1 MKLGFGTR
9 RHGYRRLMASIC
21 LFVLALR
28 PEARGQLVEKSLQA
42 YRGRLVAGD
51 PAVASTWE
59 GGSEGPKG
67 IAAGDLDG
75 VSGPDIAV
83 SNLDGTVT
91 VFLNRGDGHFEDPPI
106 HLHSGAS
113 TLREVIIAKLTPE
126 DGRRLPDIAACAIGD
141 GVLVIFPN
149 LGAGKFGA
157 PIRLATWKFARNV
170 AAGDFDGDGITD
182 LAVGGSGIG
191 LRHYRGL
198 PTGGFQAKGDLTDR
212 FGTAEEY
219 SKPVYVLKTTP
230 ALNGKGDLL
239 VATHAEL
246 DVVYLLALGANGALE
261 ERSRVSAPEGAYD
274 LDVGALTS
282 REGGLPD
289 LATAHRERG
298 LVEIRKWL
306 GTAQTGTGFE
316 ERPVQQFSVPGGPRA
331 VQILDLDGDGW
342 NDLLVV
348 MRHLDRVLPFRN
360 ENGMLV
366 PGGEMPVG
374 RSPRDLAAAD
384 FNGDGQTDVAVIN
397 RLSNDV
403 SILTAEPG
411 QVGFSA
417 LNQMYLVDGEVVDL
431 AVADFDGNGRKDVAQ
446 LHRASGDFSIRLSEP
461 GGILGVPQYV
471 PAGTHP
477 TAMKAV
483 DFYRDPDRHVDI
495 VIARL
500 GREGIERGSI
510 SIYANDGKG
519 HFPAERRVE
528 LPPEVEGRPLA
539 LEVADLCCS
548 GNGVPDIAASLTTGS
563 MALFHGRGDGT
574 AVFVRE
580 IPFAAGS
587 LAVVAGD
594 FDLDG
599 DNDLAGTSLAG
610 ELVVIVNPGN
620 LFFPDGPAPDRLVIP
635 PLSNKEFGTRDLE
648 AGDLDRDGDLDLVAG
663 SGAGAI
669 LYRGGAGASFV
680 RQPVALP
687 GTAGT
692 EASSLAL
699 ADLNNDGWTDVALS
713 CQLFSCVTL
722 VTRNPARDLDT
733 ADAFSFKLSVDVPAG
748 KLLAA
753 GDVDGDGMADLVGT
767 GSTLWTALSTRVP
780 TTSGQPLRQGDR
792 RRIEGPVINEFLAS
806 NNTIRVGPE
815 RKKWDWIEI
824 FNGSLSGVDLGGYRL
839 EIQRKDGL
847 DAPWY
852 SFPPGTHVP
861 SGGYLLLFCTTSR
874 KPFHTGFK
882 LPIEGAVLRLLK
894 PSGDEADR
902 VDYPP
907 QREEISFAR
916 YLDGLWSFTFNPIPT
931 PGVPNIDNGP
941 IAPLIRLE
949 AVVPATWRPGEALA
963 SPIPGQ
969 PVRFYARGWDD
980 VGILNVRVFLK
991 SLGGPAGDL
1000 RWIAL
1005 YDDGLHEDLAAGDG
1019 LFAELLPEG
1028 FPAGGGA
1035 CVAAEVEDLGGE
1047 ISVDPE
1053 TADVGQYGDEEDLYC
1068 LSIGIDPPDVE
1079 FSELVSSNSS
1089 GLQDTWLGFPDWVE
1103 IANPTSRSISLG
1115 GMSLGQR
1122 FPADGGWLAFPEW
1135 LELKKGEKLV
1145 VFCDGQDSFIPPGPG
1160 AGVLEFHA
1168 PFELSA
1174 ALGGDLVLA
1183 YTSPLAAAP
1192 ILVDSVRYPPLG
1204 QDVAWAR
1211 IGDGWELAQPTP
1223 RKSNP
1228 ARAAWRGDVDDT
1240 GDLDKPGIDLT
1251 DPLLILEYLFL
1262 GEALPCVEAA
1272 DTNNN
1277 GVVDLTDAIV
1287 LFFYLFMGGSDLVP
1301 GVVNCGN

>member
-1 MKLGFGTR
+1 MNRGFGTR
-9 RHGYRRLMASIC
+9 KRGSRRLVASVC
-21 LFVLALR
+21 LFVVALR

-42 YRGRLVAGD
+42 FAGRLMAGD
-51 PAVASTWE
+51 PTVASTWE

-67 IAAGDLDG
+67 IATGDLDG

-91 VFLNRGDGHFEDPPI
+91 IFFNRGDGRFERPI
-106 HLHSGAS
+106 HLPSGAS
-113 TLREVIIAKLTPE
+113 TLREIIIAELTPE

-149 LGAGKFGA
+149 LGAGNFGA

-198 PTGGFQAKGDLTDR
+198 PTGGFQAKGDLTEG

-219 SKPVYVLKTTP
+219 SKPVYALKATP
-230 ALNGKGDLL
+230 ALIGKGDLL
-239 VATHAEL
+239 VATHADLE
-246 DVVYLLALGANGALE
+246 VVSVLGVGAVRGVLE
-261 ERSRVSAPEGAYD
+261 SRSAVGVAAGVYD
-274 LDVGALTS
+274 LDVGPVTS
-282 REGGLPD
+282 RAGGLPD
-289 LATAHRERG
+289 LVTAHREQG

-306 GTAQTGTGFE
+306 GDAQTGRGFVD
-316 ERPVQQFSVPGGPRA
+316 RPTQQLNIPGGPRA

-360 ENGMLV
+360 ENGKLV

-384 FNGDGQTDVAVIN
+384 FNLDRQSDVAVIN

-403 SILTAEPG
+403 SVLTAEPG
-411 QVGFSA
+411 QAGFSA
-417 LNQMYLVDGEVVDL
+417 LDQIYLVDGEVMDL
-431 AVADFDGNGRKDVAQ
+431 ALADFDGDGRKDVAQ

-461 GGILGVPQYV
+461 GGILGVPLFV
-471 PAGTHP
+471 PAGTSP
-477 TAMKAV
+477 VAMKAF
-483 DFYRDPDRHVDI
+483 DFYPDADHHVDI
-495 VIARL
+495 VVAL
-500 GREGIERGSI
+500 FGREGIERGSI
-510 SIYANDGKG
+510 SFYANDGTG
-519 HFPAERRVE
+519 RFPAERRFE
-528 LPPEVEGRPLA
+528 LPPQVEGRPLA
-539 LEVADLCCS
+539 LEVADLDRD
-548 GNGVPDIAASLTTGS
+548 GVPDIAASLTTGRL
-563 MALFHGRGDGT
+563 ALFRGHGDGT
-574 AVFVRE
+574 AGFVRE
-580 IPFAAGS
+580 FPFAAGS

-594 FDLDG
+594 FDQDG
-599 DNDLAGTSLAG
+599 DNDLSGTGLAG
-610 ELVVIVNPGN
+610 ELVVIENRGS
-620 LFFPDGPAPDRLVIP
+620 LLLDGPAPDRLVIP
-635 PLSNKEFGTRDLE
+635 PLSGKEFGTRDLE

-669 LYRGGAGASFV
+669 LYRGGPGVSFV
-680 RQPVALP
+680 RQPNALP
-687 GTAGT
+687 GSAGT

-699 ADLNNDGWTDVALS
+699 ADLNNDGRTDVALS

-722 VTRNPARDLDT
+722 VTQ
-733 ADAFSFKLSVDVPAG
+733 DANGAFQFQLSVDVPAG

-753 GDVDGDGMADLVGT
+753 GDIDGDGMADLVGT
-767 GSTLWTALSTRVP
+767 GRTLWTALSTRVP

-806 NNTIRVGPE
+806 NSTIRVGPE

-839 EIQRKDGL
+839 EVERKDGF

-861 SGGYLLLFCTTSR
+861 SGGHLLLFCTTSR

-882 LPIEGAVLRLLK
+882 LPIEGAVLRLLS
-894 PSGDEADR
+894 PRGDEADR

-907 QREEISFAR
+907 QREEVSFAR
-916 YLDGLWSFTFNPIPT
+916 YLDGLWSFTFNPIPS
-931 PGVPNIDNGP
+931 PGAPNVDNGP
-941 IAPLIRLE
+941 IAPFIRME
-949 AVVPATWRPGEALA
+949 AVVPASWRPGDPLT

-980 VGILNVRVFLK
+980 VGILSVRVFLK
-991 SLGGPAGDL
+991 SPGSPAGEFP
-1000 RWIAL
+1000 WIVL

-1019 LFAELLPEG
+1019 LFAGLLQEG

-1068 LSIGIDPPDVE
+1068 LSIGIDPPDAE

-1089 GLQDTWLGFPDWVE
+1089 GLQDAWHGFPDWVE
-1103 IANPTSRSISLG
+1103 IENPTSRVVELG

-1135 LELKKGEKLV
+1135 LELKAGESLV
-1145 VFCDGQDSFIPPGPG
+1145 VFCDGQDSIIPALPG
-1160 AGVLEFHA
+1160 AGVLELHA

-1174 ALGGDLVLA
+1174 GAGGDLILA
-1183 YTSPLAAAP
+1183 YTTPLANGP
-1192 ILVDSVRYPPLG
+1192 ILVDSVRYPPLNT
-1204 QDVAWAR
+1204 DVAWAR
-1211 IGDGWELAQPTP
+1211 TGDGWEAAQPTP
-1223 RKSNP
+1223 RKPNP
-1228 ARAAWRGDVDDT
+1228 ARAAWCGDVDDT
-1240 GDLDKPGIDLT
+1240 GHFDNRGIDLT
-1251 DPLLILEYLFL
+1251 DGVLILEYLFR
-1262 GEALPCVEAA
+1262 GEELPCVEAA
-1272 DTNNN
+1272 DTNAN

-1287 LFFYLFMGGSDLVP
+1287 LFYYLFLGGSDLSP
-1301 GVVNCGN
+1301 GVVNCGL